1 MTMHTTPHVQRS
13 PLGWAI
19 VSFALLLTW
28 SAQGQQLSRQS
39 QFVQNPF
46 LVNPAFAG
54 TELGTFASLSHREQ
68 WVGFHGAPSTSNV
81 TVTTSLPNRF
91 GLGIA
96 VERDDQGGA
105 YTRTGL
111 ELSGTYTIDLN
122 NQDAVAFGI
131 GLMGRN
137 TRFDGADLQLWD
149 MDDPAITGAVESS
162 FAFDSRFGLMV
173 FGPYYQFG
181 LAVSNLLQTPLGLD
195 SEPTSA
201 RNRGVRHYAL
211 TGRYDYKL
219 DGNWTVQP
227 ALMMRFTEIT
237 PIQLDI
243 HARALYQNRYWGG
256 LGFRQGDA
264 LVMMVGA
271 AFQDIQVGY
280 SYDAGTGAVGNLSP
294 NTHEITVS
302 YVLPRQGAG
311 FSRRGLG
318 GRLLDRNLIIR
329 N

>member
-1 MTMHTTPHVQRS
+1 M
-13 PLGWAI
+13 
-19 VSFALLLTW
+19 
-28 SAQGQQLSRQS
+28 
-39 QFVQNPF
+39 
-46 LVNPAFAG
+46 
-54 TELGTFASLSHREQ
+54 
-68 WVGFHGAPSTSNV
+68 
-81 TVTTSLPNRF
+81 TVTTSLPIRF
-91 GLGIA
+91 GLGFV

-137 TRFDGADLQLWD
+137 TRFDGSDLQLWD

-173 FGPYYQFG
+173 FGEYYQFG
-181 LAVSNLLQTPLGLD
+181 FAVSNLLQAPLGLD
-195 SEPTSA
+195 SEPTTT

-219 DGNWTVQP
+219 DASWTVQP

-237 PIQLDI
+237 PIQLDL

-264 LVMMVGA
+264 LVMTVGA

>member
-1 MTMHTTPHVQRS
+1 MTMRTDRNTAW
-13 PLGWAI
+13 PLLC
-19 VSFALLLTW
+19 ALALTMAL
-28 SAQGQQLSRQS
+28 SGVTDLNAQQLSRQS

-68 WVGFHGAPSTSNV
+68 WVGFHGAPSTSSV
-81 TVTTSLPNRF
+81 TLTSSLPNRF
-91 GLGIA
+91 GVGLAI
-96 VERDDQGGA
+96 ERDDQGGA
-105 YTRTGL
+105 YSRTGM

-131 GLMGRN
+131 VLMGRN
-137 TRFDGADLQLWD
+137 TRFDGSELQLWQP
-149 MDDPAITGAVESS
+149 DDPAITGAVESS

-173 FGPYYQFG
+173 FGQHYQFG
-181 LAVSNLLQTPLGLD
+181 LAVSNLLQSPLGLE
-195 SEPTSA
+195 SEPSDT

-211 TGRYDYKL
+211 TGRYDYTL
-219 DGNWTVQP
+219 DQNWVVQP

-237 PIQLDI
+237 PIQLDL

-264 LVMMVGA
+264 LILMAGA
-271 AFQDIQVGY
+271 AFMDIQVGY
-280 SYDAGTGAVGNLSP
+280 AYDAGTGAVGNLSP

-302 YVLPRQGAG
+302 YVLPRRGAG
-311 FSRRGLG
+311 FSRKGMG

>member
-1 MTMHTTPHVQRS
+1 MHTTPHVQRS

-111 ELSGTYTIDLN
+111 EL
-122 NQDAVAFGI
+122 
-131 GLMGRN
+131 
-137 TRFDGADLQLWD
+137 
-149 MDDPAITGAVESS
+149 
-162 FAFDSRFGLMV
+162 
-173 FGPYYQFG
+173 
-181 LAVSNLLQTPLGLD
+181 LLR
-195 SEPTSA
+195 S
-201 RNRGVRHYAL
+201 
-211 TGRYDYKL
+211 
-219 DGNWTVQP
+219 
-227 ALMMRFTEIT
+227 
-237 PIQLDI
+237 
-243 HARALYQNRYWGG
+243 LY
-256 LGFRQGDA
+256 
-264 LVMMVGA
+264 
-271 AFQDIQVGY
+271 
-280 SYDAGTGAVGNLSP
+280 
-294 NTHEITVS
+294 
-302 YVLPRQGAG
+302 
-311 FSRRGLG
+311 
-318 GRLLDRNLIIR
+318 
-329 N
+329 